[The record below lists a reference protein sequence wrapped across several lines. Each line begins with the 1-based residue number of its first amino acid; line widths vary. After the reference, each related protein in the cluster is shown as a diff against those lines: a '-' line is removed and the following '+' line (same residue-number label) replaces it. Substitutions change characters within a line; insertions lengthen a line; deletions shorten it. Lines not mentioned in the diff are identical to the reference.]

1 MMAHVTGTCVGV
13 DGGPARAMEEAEG
26 FFCAL
31 GGATIVKREVHS
43 MLVTVSHP
51 DGFGSDITVNYHTD
65 GEDAVL
71 EFRRC
76 SGGDR
81 ILFDTVYEMFLEFDM
96 GYGTAP
102 SCFYDG
108 QILPRVSMT
117 SSPPPMDVP
126 ALRLDGGGEKR
137 KVCEVSR

>member
-1 MMAHVTGTCVGV
+1 MAHVTGTCVGV

-26 FFCAL
+26 FFCTL
-31 GGATIVKREVHS
+31 GATIVKREVHS
-43 MLVTVSHP
+43 MLAAVSHP
-51 DGFGSDITVNYHTD
+51 DGFDSLITVNYHTD

-71 EFRRC
+71 EFRR
-76 SGGDR
+76 SSGDR
-81 ILFDTVYEMFLEFDM
+81 ILFDTIYQMFLEFDM

-108 QILPRVSMT
+108 QILPRVSKK

-137 KVCEVSR
+137 KVCEVYS

>member
-1 MMAHVTGTCVGV
+1 MAHIAGTCVGV
-13 DGGPARAMEEAEG
+13 DGGPARAMEKADG

-31 GGATIVKREVHS
+31 GASIVKREVHS
-43 MLVTVSHP
+43 MLAAVSHP
-51 DGFGSDITVNYHTD
+51 DGFGSDVEVNYHTN

-76 SGGDR
+76 SGDWV
-81 ILFDTVYEMFLEFDM
+81 LFDMVFKMFLDFNM

-102 SCFYDG
+102 GYFNDG

-137 KVCEVSR
+137 KVGEAEL

>member
-1 MMAHVTGTCVGV
+1 
-13 DGGPARAMEEAEG
+13 
-26 FFCAL
+26 
-31 GGATIVKREVHS
+31 
-43 MLVTVSHP
+43 MLAAVSHP
-51 DGFGSDITVNYHTD
+51 DGFDSLITVNYHTD

-71 EFRRC
+71 EFRR
-76 SGGDR
+76 SSGDR
-81 ILFDTVYEMFLEFDM
+81 ILFDTIYQMFLEFDM

-108 QILPRVSMT
+108 QILPRLSKK

-137 KVCEVSR
+137 KVCEVYS